1 MDTQWR
7 HKSKISEKLGR
18 CSRENML
25 RPYLKIWE
33 WEWIFGRAVK
43 AISSPGVRSPCSDR
57 FLKLDKERFP
67 PRSNL
72 TRNKALEKKEDKTI
86 SLICSSFFQMIKR
99 RKMMSSLIPC
109 LSSASVLALSSCC
122 SKFNY
127 EVFSS
132 QKYSSSCIQV
142 GSIKERNRIKWF
154 YWNFYVNMF
163 LKFK

>member
-1 MDTQWR
+1 MFNKGTFIWKWENYAPITR
-7 HKSKISEKLGR
+7 RSNFKKRKPYEISLRFCAWKFKI
-18 CSRENML
+18 
-25 RPYLKIWE
+25 
-33 WEWIFGRAVK
+33 
-43 AISSPGVRSPCSDR
+43 VRDIRGQFPTNFFSFETRCSDR

-127 EVFSS
+127 EVF
-132 QKYSSSCIQV
+132 
-142 GSIKERNRIKWF
+142 
-154 YWNFYVNMF
+154 
-163 LKFK
+163 

>member
-1 MDTQWR
+1 MPNFLGFYLQQRNLYLEMRKLCPHYKTVKFEKKKTIWNLIEILCM
-7 HKSKISEKLGR
+7 KIQNSA
-18 CSRENML
+18 
-25 RPYLKIWE
+25 WHQ
-33 WEWIFGRAVK
+33 
-43 AISSPGVRSPCSDR
+43 RSVSHVLFFSFETRCSDR

-127 EVFSS
+127 EVF
-132 QKYSSSCIQV
+132 
-142 GSIKERNRIKWF
+142 
-154 YWNFYVNMF
+154 
-163 LKFK
+163 